1 MEKTLELLNRYFELN
16 NLKSF
21 CEHYDLNYEFTRQV
35 LQQKNGRV
43 LTDKFKTTLLEK
55 IEHYQLRQERI
66 FGELNKLVYK

>member
-43 LTDKFKTTLLEK
+43 LTEKFKTTLLEK
-55 IEHYQLRQERI
+55 IEHYQERQAT
-66 FGELNKLVYK
+66 FFAYLNREV